1 MKKLSAIILAVL
13 MLLSAFPVSAI
24 ILETVENSEE
34 FVTVEET
41 VSNDANVMSETSVMP
56 EKYNSTYGEL
66 VMYSDFSGESV
77 ATPTYSSSNLVIEG
91 LTKAT
96 AVDGTVCAVSGSS
109 VGAGAARGIQVKANS
124 GVFAYNDGS
133 AMTGTVT
140 YIAELCV
147 DFSGTASSYF
157 FTGSSIGNSSWE
169 PLATHEAV
177 KNNKTLLLPNVWVAS
192 KALKETISGSY
203 TNWALVIATNTQP
216 VYFKNI
222 RVYCKDSNAIILKAA
237 SWDNDN
243 IARFVPTE
251 TFVFP
256 EFNTHFGD
264 AAVNGTSWTDG
275 TSYYQPGDEVVA
287 STVAGK
293 VFYPVLNTSDLHDD
307 YGYHLTSWNFKST
320 GEIWESPTNSAA
332 FVNTSGTQLVLRIT
346 NGAKTANVI
355 ADPTNSSN
363 MVLCVP
369 KSQTNADFIGI
380 NVQTK
385 AGSNSSYSTAGKY
398 TVSYR
403 AYLDSETDADLMTAI
418 NNSNAKWDTCK
429 ANNWTQI
436 INHATLSNIGSIQ
449 LYRYSNN
456 VLYDDISVW
465 CYPSNALILRA
476 KENAKYGEMLYA
488 DETAVFP
495 ATFEEETVEKWTD
508 GTTVYSSGTVIP
520 ADACGKT
527 WIPAGDE
534 LFAPISLNE
543 YSIRTTGIPGMR
555 FTAFTS
561 ETNKLASTEYGFI
574 ATLADFMGENS
585 YTSLV
590 FPKSKEGNTAI
601 TTGGTGV
608 DTVEIGGTN
617 VRYIYASAF
626 VKDSGVDK
634 FKIRTYNGV
643 DGFQTYAVLV
653 NIPEA
658 QYKSEFVV
666 RPYIV
671 IDGVYY
677 YGTPMVKDIYSLAE
691 EYSGEENE
699 VINQILG
706 K

>member
-1 MKKLSAIILAVL
+1 MKKLSAIIMMLSMLLAALAVTAIEL
-13 MLLSAFPVSAI
+13 DSVESGAILGEAVVQSESA
-24 ILETVENSEE
+24 
-34 FVTVEET
+34 
-41 VSNDANVMSETSVMP
+41 MP

-77 ATPTYSSSNLVIEG
+77 ATPTYSSSNLIIEG

-96 AVDGTVCAVSGSS
+96 ASDGTVCAVSSS
-109 VGAGAARGIQVKANS
+109 AIGLGAARGIQVKANS
-124 GVFAYNDGS
+124 GVFAYDDGT

-177 KNNKTLLLPNVWVAS
+177 KNNKTLTLSNVWVSS
-192 KALKETISGSY
+192 KALKETISDSY

-222 RVYCKDSNAIILKAA
+222 RVYCKDSGAVILKAS
-237 SWDNDN
+237 SWDNYN
-243 IARFVPTE
+243 IARFVPEE

-256 EFNTHFGD
+256 AFDSCFDT
-264 AAVNGTSWTDG
+264 AVVGNSWSDG
-275 TSYYQPGDEVVA
+275 TSYYMPGQEVEA
-287 STVAGK
+287 SAIAGK
-293 VFYPVLNTSDLHDD
+293 VFYPVLDTKLLHDE

-320 GEIWESPTNSAA
+320 GEIWESPTNSTA
-332 FVNTSGTQLVLRIT
+332 FVNNSGTQLVLRIT

-385 AGSNSSYSTAGKY
+385 TGYNSSYSTAGKY

-403 AYLDSETDADLMTAI
+403 AYLDSETDETLMTAI
-418 NNSNAKWDTCK
+418 NNGNAKWDACK

-436 INHATLSNIGSIQ
+436 IDHATLSNIGSIQ

-574 ATLADFMGENS
+574 TTLADFMGENS

-601 TTGGTGV
+601 TTGGSGV

-643 DGFQTYAVLV
+643 DGFQTNAVLV